1 MGKQYRN
8 KYMYIYADVFFT
20 KGYNRTLICEP
31 AVNSSWHFIPN
42 EFYETILL
50 FRNKLIDDII
60 DENPYNIDVE
70 GLIEYLLK
78 NNYGSLVDDISL
90 FPPIEMK
97 WYSPHVI
104 ENAIIDIDKQSQ
116 HDYDKIANELDAL
129 LCKNVQIRS
138 YISIDIFQI
147 EDIIRHF
154 MGHNFESIDFIL
166 KFTDNVSH
174 DAYLSLAKEYP
185 SVSFIVHSSPQN
197 QFYES
202 LLHGIYPIVGYV
214 QYTKQIISSS
224 DCCGIIN
231 KDNLVHPTCIH
242 DYVEGVL
249 RNKCLNKKISIDADG
264 NIKNCPSMKQCYGN
278 IKSTSLV
285 DVCAL
290 RKFRSY
296 WFITKDKIKV
306 CKDCEYRYVCNDC
319 RAFVKHKFDKP
330 KKCNYDPY
338 KS

>member
-174 DAYLSLAKEYP
+174 DAYLGT
-185 SVSFIVHSSPQN
+185 VV
-197 QFYES
+197 
-202 LLHGIYPIVGYV
+202 
-214 QYTKQIISSS
+214 
-224 DCCGIIN
+224 
-231 KDNLVHPTCIH
+231 
-242 DYVEGVL
+242 
-249 RNKCLNKKISIDADG
+249 KC
-264 NIKNCPSMKQCYGN
+264 
-278 IKSTSLV
+278 
-285 DVCAL
+285 
-290 RKFRSY
+290 
-296 WFITKDKIKV
+296 
-306 CKDCEYRYVCNDC
+306 
-319 RAFVKHKFDKP
+319 
-330 KKCNYDPY
+330 
-338 KS
+338 